1 MLTDDWQHPE
11 PAVRPGDDARR
22 YAETAARLRALAA
35 RLSADVEAYES
46 SPRALDNAIV
56 LGRGEAGNAESVIT
70 SIFELMKW
78 QVLAERA
85 PLQANPEVWAAFQEQ
100 QPEFIRFFRAV
111 QAALEVYGETLRIY
125 QQVSGEA
132 GYGARPG
139 DLDGVRRDKHVQVE
153 ERAHC
158 IAAVR
163 EFSGKFSAM
172 LAVL

>member
-11 PAVRPGDDARR
+11 PTARPGDDTRR
-22 YAETAARLRALAA
+22 YAETAERLRALAA
-35 RLSADVEAYES
+35 RLSAEVEAYES

-56 LGRGEAGNAESVIT
+56 LGRGNAESVIT

-78 QVLAERA
+78 QVFAERA
-85 PLQANPEVWAAFQEQ
+85 PLQANPEVWIAFQEQ

-111 QAALEVYGETLRIY
+111 QAALEVYGEILRIY
-125 QQVSGEA
+125 QAVSGET